1 MIYLIICLSLLL
13 AGFIQGVSGFG
24 AGIVFMSIVPYF
36 LSVTASA
43 AISNFVCL
51 MLEIMMVIRYRKH
64 INKSIILL
72 PAIFFIIAATAGIHL
87 ASNLDTRIMKEI
99 LGSFLILL
107 AVYMMVF
114 RSKMNLQ
121 PTLLTMFVCG
131 FVSGLCDGMFS
142 IGGPLMVLYFL
153 AITKS
158 KEEYLGTI
166 QTFFGICAIYN
177 LALRT
182 YRGLF
187 TIDLLGYALVGTA
200 AIFLGLKIGNRVVDR
215 IDDQIMQKIVCVM
228 IGISGAVTLVTAL
241 ISA

>member
-1 MIYLIICLSLLL
+1 MTTLLVICGTLLL
-13 AGFIQGVSGFG
+13 AGFVQGVSGFG

-51 MLEIMMVIRYRKH
+51 MLEIMMVIRYRKY
-64 INKSIILL
+64 INKKIILM
-72 PAIFFIIAATAGIHL
+72 PAVFFIVGGTIGIIL
-87 ASNLDTRIMKEI
+87 ASNMDTRLMKLI
-99 LGSFLILL
+99 LGGFLILL
-107 AVYMMVF
+107 SIYMLIF
-114 RSKMNLQ
+114 RSKMKLKDN
-121 PTLLTMFVCG
+121 LLTMFVCG

-153 AITKS
+153 ATTKS

-166 QTFFGICAIYN
+166 QTFFLICAIYN

-187 TIDLLGYALVGTA
+187 TVDLLGYALVGTA
-200 AIFLGLKIGNRVVDR
+200 AIFAGLAVGNRVVDK
-215 IDDQIMQKIVCVM
+215 IDDQMMQKIVCVM
-228 IGISGAVTLVTAL
+228 IGISGAVTFLTSL
-241 ISA
+241 

>member
-1 MIYLIICLSLLL
+1 MTTLLVICGTLLL
-13 AGFIQGVSGFG
+13 AGFVQGVSGFG

-51 MLEIMMVIRYRKH
+51 MLEIMMVIRYRKY
-64 INKSIILL
+64 INKKIILM
-72 PAIFFIIAATAGIHL
+72 PAVFFIVGGTIGIVL
-87 ASNLDTRIMKEI
+87 ASNMDTRLMKLI
-99 LGSFLILL
+99 LGGFLILL
-107 AVYMMVF
+107 SIYMLVF
-114 RSKMNLQ
+114 RSKMKLKDN
-121 PTLLTMFVCG
+121 LLTMFVCG

-153 AITKS
+153 ATTRT

-166 QTFFGICAIYN
+166 QTFFMICAIYN

-187 TIDLLGYALVGTA
+187 TVDLLGYALVGTA
-200 AIFLGLKIGNRVVDR
+200 EIFAGLSVGNRVVDK
-215 IDDQIMQKIVCVM
+215 IDDQMMQKIVCVM
-228 IGISGAVTLVTAL
+228 IGISGAVTFLTSL
-241 ISA
+241 